1 METLSLVI
9 SLLFVVLF
17 GYFLLR
23 MVWSIGANLIHGR
36 QLRRRLRGQLMGMPL
51 ERALEHAGADPD
63 MYLHERQ
70 MHQIDRE
77 IRNCA
82 GCTATQECQSALD
95 VGTPIEKFEFCPNYE
110 ALFKPQV
117 KAEAQP

>member
-1 METLSLVI
+1 MEILSLII
-9 SLLFVVLF
+9 SLLFAVLF
-17 GYFLLR
+17 GYFLVR
-23 MVWSIGANLIHGR
+23 MMWCIGDNLIRGR
-36 QLRRRLRGQLMGMPL
+36 RLRRQLRGQLMGMPL

-63 MYLHERQ
+63 LYLHERQ

-82 GCTATQECQSALD
+82 NCTATQECQGALD
-95 VGTPIEKFEFCPNYE
+95 ANLPIEKFGFCPNYE
-110 ALFKPQV
+110 ALFKPLV